1 MTNGFYDTSCL
12 KTKKQKKDFIMDAMM
27 MSHSVLCHSKYKKDG
42 SFRDIETE
50 SSISEYLED
59 LLNCKDTKL
68 DCIDRILYNRGFV
81 ENCDCEISLH
91 STSNKKTGRT
101 YWRLLYC
108 LMNQD
113 NLNKLVEK
121 YRLKLKEW

>member
-27 MSHSVLCHSKYKKDG
+27 MSHGVLCHSKYKKDG

-81 ENCDCEISLH
+81 KNCDCEISLH

-108 LMNQD
+108 FMNQD